1 MGNRFKNPADWQQD
15 VSQSVHDYDEW
26 YLAESPGMFAV
37 ARDRA
42 VGEVEEALSATEDLR
57 AFGVGALVER
67 PGMLF
72 VARMCISPPMARDR
86 FVSLSG
92 VSKSLVTKMER
103 DGVLPARAHRLG
115 VQLEVMCDFLLPLLD
130 PQLFSWLG
138 EHRAARAAER
148 QKALLIVGERLA
160 NARYLTVQRNAQEAR
175 QKELLRAYL
184 ESEGFEESGDPP
196 FKMPPGTFGFGRN
209 VGVVRDDGE
218 RQNLPVDCVVS
229 PLDAKQ
235 PLACVEL
242 KSAGDYTNPNKRRK
256 EESDKHVALKRTHGD
271 DVVFLLQL
279 FGYFNR
285 PYLGFEASA
294 GIDWAWDHR
303 IDDLA
308 TYFGIE
314 QDASD
319 ASVGRA
325 A

>member
-1 MGNRFKNPADWQQD
+1 VTNRFKSPADWQQD
-15 VSQSVHDYDEW
+15 VDQSVHDYDDW
-26 YLAESPGMFAV
+26 YLAESPGMFAE
-37 ARDRA
+37 AREQA
-42 VGEVEEALSATEDLR
+42 VIDVEEAMNATDNLR
-57 AFGVGALVER
+57 AFGVDSLVAR

-103 DGVLPARAHRLG
+103 HGVIPAGARRLG

-130 PQLFSWLG
+130 PQLFCWLV
-138 EHRAARAAER
+138 ESRAPRTTELH
-148 QKALLIVGERLA
+148 KALLIVGERLA
-160 NARYLTVQRNAQEAR
+160 NARYLTVLRNAQEAR

-184 ESEGFEESGDPP
+184 EGEGFEESRYPP
-196 FKMPPGTFGFGRN
+196 FEMPSGTFGFGRN

-229 PLDAKQ
+229 PFNAER
-235 PLACVEL
+235 PLVCVEL

-271 DVVFLLQL
+271 GVVFLLQL
-279 FGYFNR
+279 FGYFNP

-303 IDDLA
+303 LGDFA
-308 TYFGIE
+308 MYFGIE
-314 QDASD
+314 
-319 ASVGRA
+319 
-325 A
+325 